1 MTAMEL
7 GPSIGMGNLSADSCH
22 GQVQNY
28 RLGRRQVMGRKV
40 PVHEVVQKVVNVV
53 WAAVLVVQVV
63 GVPPSI
69 GQCGV

>member
-1 MTAMEL
+1 MEL

-40 PVHEVVQKVVNVV
+40 PVHQM
-53 WAAVLVVQVV
+53 
-63 GVPPSI
+63 I
-69 GQCGV
+69 